1 MSSGSFFPAESF
13 RLSSDKQKLHSA
25 LEVVGGEE
33 KNRTMLLHPSFPAS
47 DLLNDRAAGT
57 DPRSEHLLRL
67 SVFMKS
73 ESYNRSEG
81 MKDKI
86 GGEEREMKTLVLVS
100 SLEENKTSTQE
111 RGNER
116 TASE

>member
-25 LEVVGGEE
+25 SEVGGKE

-57 DPRSEHLLRL
+57 DPSSEHLLRL

-86 GGEEREMKTLVLVS
+86 GGEERDGPGEQSRREQNLHS
-100 SLEENKTSTQE
+100 GE
-111 RGNER
+111 RK
-116 TASE
+116 

>member
-1 MSSGSFFPAESF
+1 
-13 RLSSDKQKLHSA
+13 
-25 LEVVGGEE
+25 
-33 KNRTMLLHPSFPAS
+33 MLLHPSFPAS

-73 ESYNRSEG
+73 ESYNCSEG

-86 GGEEREMKTLVLVS
+86 GGEERDEDLGPGEQSRREQTLHS
-100 SLEENKTSTQE
+100 GEGKREN
-111 RGNER
+111 R
-116 TASE
+116 